1 MKKKGLSIKV
11 FIFGPVIILGIVCIL
26 SSIMAMRNINNV
38 NSNASAIADRYMAG
52 ITNLATIQEEAQEI
66 HKLALSH
73 IVATDLESMIGFVA
87 SVREEQEK
95 MDAALENYGQH
106 LPASDKESYEKL
118 VASYGELKDYIASMI
133 ALSALGNNEKAF
145 DCANNEVANTASDI
159 KAAINTMT
167 EAAQTGAQQARGEL
181 SDVYKGAIIQSIIFI
196 VVSVGALFVVV
207 LTVLLKVT
215 RPLSQ
220 AQRELGEI
228 IASIDRR
235 EGDLTRRVRTKGD
248 DEIATLGKGIN
259 VFMDKLQNI
268 FKILTDNTQTMD
280 QVVNEVLSSVQTSN
294 GSVSDMSALTE
305 ELAATMEQISSNASV
320 INDNTSSVMHE
331 VNGIA
336 RRTNE
341 ISQYSKEMKNHADQM
356 ERSARSNMQTTGAKV
371 SEILTVLTKAIED
384 SDSINQIDSLSG
396 EILNIADQTNL
407 LSLNA
412 SIEAARAGEAG
423 KGFAVVATEIS
434 QLATA
439 SSETA
444 NRIQQINSVVTEAVH
459 NLAEHAN
466 SLVNY
471 MNEEIMP
478 EFQGFVSSGED
489 YKKNA
494 TFIQET
500 MEEFAQRTDRLQGT
514 MEEIA
519 QSIDAIANS
528 IQEGAEGVSSTTNS
542 TQELLEDM
550 QHISQRMDDNQAIA
564 STLKQET
571 EVFVKL

>member
-1 MKKKGLSIKV
+1 MKKKSMSIKT

-52 ITNLATIQEEAQEI
+52 ISSLAEIQEEAQEI

-73 IVATDLESMIGFVA
+73 IVSTDLESMIALVE
-87 SVREEQEK
+87 SVRAEQEK
-95 MDAALENYGQH
+95 MDASLEDYGKH
-106 LPASDKESYEKL
+106 LPDSDKESYKKL
-118 VASYGELKDYIASMI
+118 TASYGELKDYIASLM
-133 ALSALGNNEKAF
+133 AYSALGNNEQAF
-145 DCANNEVANTASDI
+145 QCANNELADTASDI
-159 KAAINTMT
+159 KAEIDAMSQN
-167 EAAQTGAQQARGEL
+167 AKKGAQEARGQL
-181 SDVYKGAIIQSIIFI
+181 SDVYRGAIIQSTIFI
-196 VVSVGALFVVV
+196 VVSVASLLFVI
-207 LTVLLKVT
+207 LSVLLKVI
-215 RPLSQ
+215 RPLVN
-220 AQRELGEI
+220 AQRELSEI
-228 IASIDRR
+228 ISSIDRR
-235 EGDLTRRVRTKGD
+235 EGDLTRRVRVHGD

-259 VFMDKLQNI
+259 VFMDKLQAI

-280 QVVNEVLSSVQTSN
+280 QVVNEVLGSVQTSN

-320 INDNTSSVMHE
+320 INQNTASVMKE

-336 RRTNE
+336 TRTNE
-341 ISQYSKEMKNHADQM
+341 ISQYSKDMKNHADEM
-356 ERSARSNMQTTGAKV
+356 EMSARNNMKTTGAKV
-371 SEILTVLTKAIED
+371 SEILAVLTKAIED
-384 SDSINQIDSLSG
+384 SDSINQVDSLSG

-407 LSLNA
+407 LALNA

-466 SLVNY
+466 SLVSY
-471 MNEEIMP
+471 MNEAILP
-478 EFQGFVSSGED
+478 EFQAFVSSGED
-489 YKKNA
+489 YKRNA
-494 TFIQET
+494 AFIQET
-500 MEEFAQRTDRLQGT
+500 MEEFAQRTDRLQET
-514 MEEIA
+514 MEAIA

-528 IQEGAEGVSSTTNS
+528 IQEGADGVSSTTNS

-550 QHISQRMDDNQAIA
+550 QRISQRMDDNQAIA